1 MSNTTKAALSTPEI
15 EALLDELLG
24 KKSALR
30 QCYEQTLKGGIN
42 YREKQKDRMLSQ
54 FTAVEAELFQF
65 CFKHHK
71 SDFVKPFL
79 IPTLQA
85 HAERDERCSAYLQL
99 PDKFQNSLTLVVR
112 MMAHIFSNQEIF
124 DTFCRLV
131 PEELVQAFR
140 VLSFDVTRC
149 GVSDLEQKLKV
160 NIIVYTKEN
169 SYTYSVNHITTFAPF
184 MFVNGNYDY
193 SFRNYR
199 QFITLPSK
207 VRNVLRERF
216 LHNMPP
222 ALQPMQHDLTTSDNT
237 LLHYTA
243 EETLPFTADMLMS
256 YIAAGKVELKGG
268 ETKNPTKSALRQMS
282 TMCEVREFFSKGH
295 TGYKELD
302 TLATEMLYFFLK
314 PIANTKLPPL
324 GIAIAQNWF
333 ERYSGGKY
341 TLVDGIIGFLKS
353 NSRYREVR
361 TEKQVID
368 LLGQLDAQSWYGVE
382 GLLEHTRRH
391 KDSFAVIDEDYFDG
405 QFYITP
411 TADFTKEHPYERNH
425 YLRAT
430 DYFDA
435 VIAPYLKGT
444 MFLFAALGLVEI
456 VYDVPVNPVLQN
468 GTKPYLSPYDGLKA
482 VRVTVLGKFIIGETK
497 SYIPSVAPK
506 QKSDYSVS
514 FDESRLLMSLHADD
528 KKRQMYMSDFAKTAA
543 MTTTISAKQERTD
556 GAEAKSAEQASE
568 QSSPR
573 TYYKMSYAD
582 FLTDCRKRADVVKK
596 IERFRTYIVGHTNP
610 LPSVW
615 ENFFTELLA
624 KVEPLRRRPTL
635 VMFSVKPS
643 PELMHLLTHDHQLR
657 EIVHKAEG
665 FHIFVE
671 ESNVPALTK
680 RLRECGYLM
689 SL

>member
-1 MSNTTKAALSTPEI
+1 MPDTPASALSTPEM

-30 QCYEQTLKGGIN
+30 QCYERTLKGSIT
-42 YREKQKDRMLSQ
+42 YKEKQKDRMLSA

-71 SDFVKPFL
+71 NDFVKPFL

-99 PDKFQNSLTLVVR
+99 PDRFQNSLTLVVR

-131 PEELVQAFR
+131 PEELVQALRF
-140 VLSFDVTRC
+140 LSFETRRCSVKDV
-149 GVSDLEQKLKV
+149 EQKLKV
-160 NIIVYTKEN
+160 NVIVYTKEN
-169 SYTYSVNHITTFAPF
+169 YHTYSVNYITTFAPF
-184 MFVNGNYDY
+184 MFVSGQYDY
-193 SFRNYR
+193 SIGNYR
-199 QFITLPSK
+199 QYITLPLK
-207 VRNVLRERF
+207 VYNVLRERF
-216 LHNMPP
+216 LHGLPP
-222 ALQPMQHDLTTSDNT
+222 ALQPIQHDPTTSDDT
-237 LLHYTA
+237 LLHYAT

-268 ETKNPTKSALRQMS
+268 ETKKPTKSALRQMS
-282 TMCEVREFFSKGH
+282 TMCEVREFFFKEH
-295 TGYKELD
+295 TGYKELE
-302 TLATEMLYFFLK
+302 TLATEMLYFFLN
-314 PIANTKLPPL
+314 PIANTKTYPL
-324 GIAIAQNWF
+324 GIEVVQKWF
-333 ERYSGGKY
+333 ERYSAGKY
-341 TLVDGIIGFLKS
+341 ILLDGILSFLKW
-353 NSRYREVR
+353 NLNYREVR

-368 LLGQLDAQSWYGVE
+368 ILHQLDAQSWYDVE
-382 GLLEHTRRH
+382 SLLEHARRH

-411 TADFTKEHPYERNH
+411 TADFTKEYPYERNH

-456 VYDVPVNPVLQN
+456 VYNVPVNPTLQN
-468 GTKPYLSPYDGLKA
+468 GAKPYLSPYDGLQA
-482 VRVTVLGKFIIGETK
+482 VRVTALGKFIIGETK
-497 SYIPSVAPK
+497 SYIQSKPHDRKAE
-506 QKSDYSVS
+506 YSVF
-514 FDESRLLMSLHADD
+514 FDEKRLLVSLHADD

-582 FLTDCRKRADVVKK
+582 FLADCRKRADVVKK

-624 KVEPLRRRPTL
+624 KIEPLRRRPTL

-689 SL
+689 SP